1 MPVKT
6 LSLLV
11 STFVLFVSAATA
23 SDALPLHEASGASK
37 TIETLDYVAI
47 VNNKKIPMEEFQLN
61 VDMVKNSYHEMGFR
75 LEDQQLDELK
85 KIILESLIEKELLL
99 QESGTMGIEIDPAA
113 IETEIDTIMDNF
125 PDAAGF
131 EQRITEMG
139 YTLDFLRRE
148 IGSNM
153 TIEALIDQELA
164 SKVNVSDEEVE
175 SFYDSKIESF
185 RVPEQIKAR
194 HILIRHES
202 GGKEKIEEIRQAIND
217 GEDFEE
223 LASMHSDCP
232 SGQNGGDLGYFS
244 RGQMV
249 EPFEKAA
256 FALEI
261 GEVSDIVETRFGFHI
276 IKVEDHQA
284 EEIKILEDVK
294 DEIKDEIKRQE
305 VASRLQPYIESLKQ
319 KYAVEIMLPEAQ

>member
-1 MPVKT
+1 MPAKAF
-6 LSLLV
+6 LLLV
-11 STFVLFVSAATA
+11 SALILFVSSAAA
-23 SDALPLHEASGASK
+23 DGIPGHDSPGESK
-37 TIETLDYVAI
+37 SPETLDYVAI
-47 VNNKKIPMEEFQLN
+47 VNDKKIPLEEFQLN
-61 VDMVKNSYHEMGFR
+61 VDMVKNSYYEMGFR

-99 QESGTMGIEIDPAA
+99 QESITMGIEIDPAA
-113 IETEIDTIMDNF
+113 IETEIDTIRDNF

-153 TIEALIDQELA
+153 TIEALIEQELA
-164 SKVNVSDEEVE
+164 SKVNVSDDAVQ
-175 SFYDSKIESF
+175 SFYNDKIESF
-185 RVPEQIKAR
+185 RVPEQVKAR
-194 HILIRHES
+194 HILVRHES
-202 GGKEKIEEIRQAIND
+202 GGREKIEEILQAIKD

-223 LASMHSDCP
+223 LANMHSDCP

-256 FALEI
+256 FSLEV

-284 EEIKILEDVK
+284 EEIKTLEDVK
-294 DEIKDEIKRQE
+294 DDVKDEIRRQE